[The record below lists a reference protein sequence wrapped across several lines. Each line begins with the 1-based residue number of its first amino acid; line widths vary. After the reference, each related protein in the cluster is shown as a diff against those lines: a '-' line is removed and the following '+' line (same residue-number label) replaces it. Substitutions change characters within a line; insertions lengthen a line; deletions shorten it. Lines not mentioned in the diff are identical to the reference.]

1 MFCVL
6 EAGTQDDAVSFVE
19 HVQSIYHD
27 ATRTVFGIR
36 ICIPSCL
43 LCCLVCLFH
52 YTQSIPYSNASIHA
66 SLSLLHTFVF

>member
-27 ATRTVFGIR
+27 ATRQR
-36 ICIPSCL
+36 
-43 LCCLVCLFH
+43 LVSIYLFC
-52 YTQSIPYSNASIHA
+52 YVP
-66 SLSLLHTFVF
+66 LHTHMHTTSSSSSLTLVHCA